1 MTCMLPYT
9 SMEFSMVFIFP
20 LWKSTRVVVNLS
32 GNSVV
37 LLVIAV
43 NKTMHTTTNF
53 FIASMALSD
62 VIFIAFGVP
71 LNIYVLQA
79 EQGWKLGSVTCSL
92 FWYLMYVSG
101 SFSHHNLKIEQENY
115 ENKGPLF
122 TSI

>member
-1 MTCMLPYT
+1 MY
-9 SMEFSMVFIFP
+9 FIFVDFLENKIVCDS
-20 LWKSTRVVVNLS
+20 LWLVCRFKFL

-92 FWYLMYVSG
+92 FWYLMYVSE
-101 SFSHHNLKIEQENY
+101 NPKIQLLCDIFTMQSTVQNY
-115 ENKGPLF
+115 FEK
-122 TSI
+122 T